1 MLEFIFLYFLFNQGP
16 QRRRSQ
22 SDHYSERIEQT
33 TEDESIEHLSK
44 PGTPSDRADSNS
56 RGGERSDVLGKI
68 VQNLQ
73 LASGKDSSSSQPR
86 EGQSGASTTGG
97 GTGAGDLQRSRH
109 SSSDSS
115 MASHTSAETD
125 AKQSEVKFKYIF
137 SIFFTFFHFFPL
149 FFAFFS
155 LFFTFFCFFSLTVHF
170 ASIFSLNFRIIY
182 LRFRFKFLVFR
193 IEVNH
198 VKSGFFFA
206 SKRNEIF
213 ASISNFASEAKVRA
227 HPSPVQAK

>member
-1 MLEFIFLYFLFNQGP
+1 MSPGQRRPCTLGDVEVILSSGPPTPTGP
-16 QRRRSQ
+16 QRRRSL
-22 SDHYSERIEQT
+22 SDHYRERIEQT

-73 LASGKDSSSSQPR
+73 LASGEDSSSSQPR
-86 EGQSGASTTGG
+86 KGQSGASTTGG

-137 SIFFTFFHFFPL
+137 SLFSL
-149 FFAFFS
+149 FFVFFS
-155 LFFTFFCFFSLTVHF
+155 LFSLFLAFFRLLFISLRFFRLIFAYFTFVF
-170 ASIFSLNFRIIY
+170 ASDFWC
-182 LRFRFKFLVFR
+182 
-193 IEVNH
+193 
-198 VKSGFFFA
+198 FA
-206 SKRNEIF
+206 SK
-213 ASISNFASEAKVRA
+213 
-227 HPSPVQAK
+227 

>member
-1 MLEFIFLYFLFNQGP
+1 MVTLSSFPFPPTKPNMLIKPKVFSIT
-16 QRRRSQ
+16 
-22 SDHYSERIEQT
+22 IENVSNRQLKT
-33 TEDESIEHLSK
+33 NESIEHLSK

-73 LASGKDSSSSQPR
+73 LASGEDSSSSQPR

-125 AKQSEVKFKYIF
+125 AKQSEAKFKYIF
-137 SIFFTFFHFFPL
+137 LLFFNFFHFFSFFSHFFHFFLL
-149 FFAFFS
+149 FFAYFSFRFDFFAYFS
-155 LFFTFFCFFSLTVHF
+155 LILLSFSLQ
-170 ASIFSLNFRIIY
+170 IFGVSHRCESCEIRLFFRFQAKRNFRFNFKF
-182 LRFRFKFLVFR
+182 RFR
-193 IEVNH
+193 
-198 VKSGFFFA
+198 
-206 SKRNEIF
+206 
-213 ASISNFASEAKVRA
+213 SESEGA
-227 HPSPVQAK
+227 P